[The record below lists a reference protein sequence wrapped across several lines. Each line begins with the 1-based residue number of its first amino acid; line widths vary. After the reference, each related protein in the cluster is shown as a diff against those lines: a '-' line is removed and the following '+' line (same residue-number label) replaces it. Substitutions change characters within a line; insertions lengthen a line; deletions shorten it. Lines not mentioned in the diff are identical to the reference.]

1 MAMATSS
8 PPCKSDPFDLGI
20 YTPKNV
26 ARGARAALLRDSSPV
41 EITDIGVSPVRG
53 RLAQTPSSPLTRI
66 CNAVIAEGQQLD
78 EFPTLPSSALQER
91 QSPIDITEAADQLAD
106 EQTAAHNAK
115 IRVFRTFCTHF
126 NRVAEEFP
134 SGLERDFA
142 QHFSVS
148 FLEFWKQ
155 ALGSTPSAST
165 PTYGSRSAVD
175 LVAALVHDI
184 EEAFAHKQVVTL
196 VTADI
201 QGAFDS
207 ALRNRL
213 VLRLREQGWPDNV
226 ARWAGSFMSGR
237 SARVRYQD
245 VTTPTAPL
253 QCGLPQGSPVSPILF
268 LLYTEPIYRLGKP
281 EGRFGYADDAAILC
295 IGESLQETARKATEC
310 LEELVA
316 VAATATATGAAIATA
331 SPIRSSTTSSV
342 YPQRLP
348 TATHRQGQRA
358 PVPPREDLRVF
369 VRLDADAPARN
380 HIGYAIRAHVASK
393 TGLELNKIP
402 QVVQVNIG
410 WAIRAVD
417 KTTRDLLLERQAEWA
432 DDLGAS
438 AVEASQKWHTYA
450 VNNCP
455 RRLTDLY
462 GNELDYDTAVR
473 DEINH
478 QTGLTP
484 VSIRIPRRDNEQLP
498 YKTLIISFLEP
509 TKRPWSL
516 FGTSRPARLI
526 ENNNPPKQSLWK
538 DRPHQ

>member
-165 PTYGSRSAVD
+165 PTYGS
-175 LVAALVHDI
+175 
-184 EEAFAHKQVVTL
+184 
-196 VTADI
+196 
-201 QGAFDS
+201 
-207 ALRNRL
+207 
-213 VLRLREQGWPDNV
+213 
-226 ARWAGSFMSGR
+226 
-237 SARVRYQD
+237 
-245 VTTPTAPL
+245 
-253 QCGLPQGSPVSPILF
+253 
-268 LLYTEPIYRLGKP
+268 
-281 EGRFGYADDAAILC
+281 
-295 IGESLQETARKATEC
+295 
-310 LEELVA
+310 

-526 ENNNPPKQSLWK
+526 ENNNPPKHIVERLATPVKAAVRPSNAPTVLDRTPQSSRTAQL
-538 DRPHQ
+538 DQRNSTNDVPDATQDPETGT

>member
-8 PPCKSDPFDLGI
+8 PPCEPDPFDLGI
-20 YTPKNV
+20 YTPKTL

-53 RLAQTPSSPLTRI
+53 SLAQTPSSPLTRI
-66 CNAVIAEGQQLD
+66 CNAAIAEGQQLD
-78 EFPTLPSSALQER
+78 EFPTLPSSALHRR
-91 QSPIDITEAADQLAD
+91 QSPIDITEAADRLAD

-142 QHFSVS
+142 QHFSAS

-165 PTYGSRSAVD
+165 PTYSS
-175 LVAALVHDI
+175 
-184 EEAFAHKQVVTL
+184 
-196 VTADI
+196 
-201 QGAFDS
+201 
-207 ALRNRL
+207 
-213 VLRLREQGWPDNV
+213 
-226 ARWAGSFMSGR
+226 
-237 SARVRYQD
+237 
-245 VTTPTAPL
+245 
-253 QCGLPQGSPVSPILF
+253 
-268 LLYTEPIYRLGKP
+268 
-281 EGRFGYADDAAILC
+281 
-295 IGESLQETARKATEC
+295 
-310 LEELVA
+310 
-316 VAATATATGAAIATA
+316 VAATATATAAAIATV

-342 YPQRLP
+342 YPQPLP

-358 PVPPREDLRVF
+358 PAPPREDRVF

-402 QVVQVNIG
+402 QVVQVNTG

-438 AVEASQKWHTYA
+438 AVEAWHTYA
-450 VNNCP
+450 VNNC
-455 RRLTDLY
+455 
-462 GNELDYDTAVR
+462 
-473 DEINH
+473 
-478 QTGLTP
+478 
-484 VSIRIPRRDNEQLP
+484 
-498 YKTLIISFLEP
+498 LE
-509 TKRPWSL
+509 
-516 FGTSRPARLI
+516 
-526 ENNNPPKQSLWK
+526 
-538 DRPHQ
+538 D

>member
-1 MAMATSS
+1 M
-8 PPCKSDPFDLGI
+8 
-20 YTPKNV
+20 PK
-26 ARGARAALLRDSSPV
+26 L
-41 EITDIGVSPVRG
+41 
-53 RLAQTPSSPLTRI
+53 
-66 CNAVIAEGQQLD
+66 
-78 EFPTLPSSALQER
+78 EFSA
-91 QSPIDITEAADQLAD
+91 P
-106 EQTAAHNAK
+106 
-115 IRVFRTFCTHF
+115 FCTHL

-142 QHFSVS
+142 QHFSVN

-165 PTYGSRSAVD
+165 PTYSS
-175 LVAALVHDI
+175 
-184 EEAFAHKQVVTL
+184 
-196 VTADI
+196 
-201 QGAFDS
+201 
-207 ALRNRL
+207 
-213 VLRLREQGWPDNV
+213 
-226 ARWAGSFMSGR
+226 
-237 SARVRYQD
+237 
-245 VTTPTAPL
+245 
-253 QCGLPQGSPVSPILF
+253 
-268 LLYTEPIYRLGKP
+268 
-281 EGRFGYADDAAILC
+281 
-295 IGESLQETARKATEC
+295 
-310 LEELVA
+310 
-316 VAATATATGAAIATA
+316 VAATATAAAIATV

-342 YPQRLP
+342 YPPPLP

-358 PVPPREDLRVF
+358 PAPPREDLRVF

-402 QVVQVNIG
+402 QVVQVNTG

-417 KTTRDLLLERQAEWA
+417 NKTTRDLLLERQAEWA

-484 VSIRIPRRDNEQLP
+484 VSIRTPRRDNEQLP

-526 ENNNPPKQSLWK
+526 ENNNPPKQVRELPSSAKESARSLPSPFK
-538 DRPHQ
+538 GTTIGRQIDGLPALPATPGGTAATAIAGDTQRTHRNRTSHRTTARSGGSHGIASESRQPFGPDQSLGLHLASSTDDIPDATQDPETGTRDSISATSADFT